1 MSPRATTRPS
11 AASITNTLR
20 LLCTSSPT
28 YDSIGLPSS
37 LYWGAVAADPVV
49 DRGPYRGGGQPAFI
63 DTVLAA
69 AGGGARGSRR
79 NCRVAHGDKALCCDA
94 RRSPFAV
101 LRSAGRGVRGRSV
114 ASRRLTPHVEASSIA
129 IDVSASQLPQLPV
142 PRHSPEQVGGYRATS
157 AWLERYPLS
166 QHADLREYAQDWF
179 SGGQRNYSTVS
190 RDPRHRL

>member
-1 MSPRATTRPS
+1 MG
-11 AASITNTLR
+11 NCL
-20 LLCTSSPT
+20 
-28 YDSIGLPSS
+28 
-37 LYWGAVAADPVV
+37 AVKPV
-49 DRGPYRGGGQPAFI
+49 P
-63 DTVLAA
+63 
-69 AGGGARGSRR
+69 
-79 NCRVAHGDKALCCDA
+79 
-94 RRSPFAV
+94 RRSSVAV

-129 IDVSASQLPQLPV
+129 IDVSASQFPQLPV

-166 QHADLREYAQDWF
+166 QHTVLQEYARDWF